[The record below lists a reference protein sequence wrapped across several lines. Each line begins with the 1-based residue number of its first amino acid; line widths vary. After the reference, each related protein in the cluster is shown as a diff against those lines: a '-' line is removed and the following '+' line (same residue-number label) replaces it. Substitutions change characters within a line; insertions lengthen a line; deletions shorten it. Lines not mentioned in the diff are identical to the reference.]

1 MTPRFVRACALT
13 LLLSLGLAACA
24 PASAPTGGATGQSV
38 PTAAAPKRLTIAI
51 VGDPVTVFAGIDQR
65 QASASAELQDLVNAR
80 FTRSDHED
88 VLYPQLAEAVPSVEN
103 GLWKVLPDGRMETTY
118 RLRDGATWHDGT
130 PLSVDDFVF
139 SLKVQQD
146 PDLAFFGNVV
156 LGYIESTSQPDPRS
170 LTFHWKRLYIG
181 ADGLTL
187 NPMPRHIVEPAYQQ
201 NKQGLLELPVWSTE
215 SVGSGA
221 FKVQEFQRG
230 SHAVLQAFD
239 QYVLG
244 RPKIDTI
251 ITRFIQDQNT
261 VTANLLAGA
270 VDATIGRGIS
280 IEQAVTMRNQW
291 PEGRIADLLYHS
303 WVRIHP
309 QFINP
314 NPAVILEVPFRQA
327 LLHAVDRQQIIDTVQ
342 EGVGTISEIGLSIN
356 SPYYKAVEPS
366 VVKYPYDP
374 RRSAQLLEGL
384 GYSRGADGMLVDRN
398 GTKLSVELRTT
409 ADNAARVKSM
419 QVIAD
424 DWQKAGVA
432 VEQTIV
438 PPQLQGDR
446 AYRQERP
453 GFELNRVGADLNGI
467 TSYHTRSVQ
476 TAANNYRP
484 SGGGTNYPRY
494 SNPELDDIID
504 RFERT
509 IPMTERLQV
518 AAQAYQH
525 MTSRVVQLGMYY
537 DVQPTMVHNK
547 VSRNYIG
554 YTWDAHEW
562 DIVS

>member
-1 MTPRFVRACALT
+1 MSQRFLHAMLFSIVLATAMVAC
-13 LLLSLGLAACA
+13 G
-24 PASAPTGGATGQSV
+24 PAGSTADRPGASGNR
-38 PTAAAPKRLTIAI
+38 PAAAPKQLTLAI
-51 VGDPVTVFAGIDQR
+51 VGDPVTVFPGIDQR

-88 VLYPQLAEAVPSVEN
+88 VLYPQLAEAVPTIEN
-103 GLWKVLPDGRMETTY
+103 GLWKAFPDGTMETTY
-118 RLRDGATWHDGT
+118 RLANAVTWHDGT
-130 PLSVDDFVF
+130 PLTMDDFVF

-146 PDLAFFGNVV
+146 QELAFFGNIV
-156 LGYIESTSQPDPRS
+156 LSYIDGVSQPDARS
-170 LTFHWKRLYIG
+170 ATFHWKRLYIN

-187 NPMPRHIVEPAYQQ
+187 VPMPKHIVEPAYLQ
-201 NKQGLLELPVWSTE
+201 NKQSLLDLPVWSTE
-215 SVGSGA
+215 AVGSGA
-221 FKVQEFQRG
+221 YRVKDFQRG
-230 SHAVLQAFD
+230 SHAVLDAFD
-239 QYVLG
+239 GYVLG

-251 ITRFIQDQNT
+251 TARFIQDQNT

-280 IEQAVTMRNQW
+280 IEQAVSMRNQW
-291 PEGRIADLLYHS
+291 TEGRIADLLYHS
-303 WVRIHP
+303 WVRVHP

-314 NPAVILEVPFRQA
+314 TPAVILEVPFRQA

-342 EGVGTISEIGLSIN
+342 EGVGAISEIGLSIN
-356 SPYYKAVEPS
+356 SPYYKAIES
-366 VVKYPYDP
+366 NVVKYPFDT

-384 GYSRGADGMLVDRN
+384 GYTRGPDGMLVDRA
-398 GTKLSVELRTT
+398 GTRLAVELRTT

-424 DWQKAGVA
+424 DWQKVGVA
-432 VEQTIV
+432 VDQVVV
-438 PPQLQGDR
+438 PAQLQGDR

-453 GFELNRVGADLNGI
+453 GFEVNRVGADLNGI

-494 SNPELDDIID
+494 SNPELDEILD

-509 IPMTERLQV
+509 LPMNERLQV
-518 AAQAYQH
+518 AGQAYQH

-537 DVQPTMVHNK
+537 DVQPTMVHNR
-547 VSRNYIG
+547 VSKNFIG

-562 DIVS
+562 EVTA